1 MSGRAGGEGH
11 ADSFGLAAGGLQLLA
26 ALVCCQPLHSPA
38 KPTHPRKPRLTH
50 NLHVPLPACPA
61 VVHVIDNVLLPVN
74 LGLAGPAV
82 EQHTK
87 SAAHSSALASVA
99 ALATT
104 MLAAAMLV

>member
-1 MSGRAGGEGH
+1 MPAPGAS
-11 ADSFGLAAGGLQLLA
+11 SSLLPA
-26 ALVCCQPLHSPA
+26 IAFDQPSRPH
-38 KPTHPRKPRLTH
+38 HRKPRLTH

-82 EQHTK
+82 EQDTK

-99 ALATT
+99 ALAAT